1 LTNEIQP
8 TSIRL
13 PVDLKQELERAAVAE
28 RRTTSWLIV
37 EICRMWLKWREQN
50 RDAKLGSETEIK
62 RAKK

>member
-1 LTNEIQP
+1 MADEIQP

-50 RDAKLGSETEIK
+50 RDAKLGSETKIK
-62 RAKK
+62 RSER